1 MKKFLLLSVLMLLP
15 LVYVS
20 GAGVGKILFGPEAFE
35 RSEGSPNVYDESFS
49 TTEKDGFL
57 VVFNGDD
64 DEDSRVTS
72 GTITLNGGTI
82 VDPSELNVD
91 ADKIV
96 KPVKLQADNAMQI
109 TLDGDPGGYIIV
121 MVVDDKKDFPLITA
135 GRLQLA
141 WTSIADPNVT
151 TSLRLKNGSTHFDRH
166 YKVRFFNED
175 GTFSA
180 ASDVNVL
187 PPHGSTNAALTSYLP
202 SGSTWQS
209 GSVEIVFVGRG
220 GGRVL
225 GFGVQ
230 TNSSLGTETA
240 VPLQQGGLRHSSDGN
255 KKRK

>member
-1 MKKFLLLSVLMLLP
+1 MKKFLLVSVLMLLP

-20 GAGVGKILFGPEAFE
+20 GVGVGKILFGPEAFE

-64 DEDSRVTS
+64 EEDSRVTS
-72 GTITLNGGTI
+72 GSITLNGNTV
-82 VDPSELNVD
+82 VDPSELNENVD
-91 ADKIV
+91 RII
-96 KPVKLQADNAMQI
+96 KPVNLQPDNAMQI

-121 MVVDDKKDFPLITA
+121 MVVDDKKDLPEITA
-135 GRLQLA
+135 GRIQLA

-151 TSLRLKNGSTHFDRH
+151 TSLRLKNGSPHFDRH
-166 YKVRFFNED
+166 FKVRFFNED

-180 ASDVNVL
+180 ASDVNTL
-187 PPHGSTNAALTSYLP
+187 PPHGSTNAALASYLP

-230 TNSSLGTETA
+230 TNSSLQTETA
-240 VPLQQGGLRHSSDGN
+240 VPLQQGGLRHSLDGKKKN
-255 KKRK
+255 K

>member
-15 LVYVS
+15 LVCIS

-35 RSEGSPNVYDESFS
+35 RSEGSPNVFDEAFS

-64 DEDSRVTS
+64 EEDSRVTS
-72 GTITLNGGTI
+72 GTITINGNTI
-82 VDPSELNVD
+82 IDPSELNEN

-96 KPVKLQADNAMQI
+96 RPVNLQADNAMQI

-121 MVVDDKKDFPLITA
+121 MVVDDKKDLPVITA
-135 GRLQLA
+135 GRIQLA
-141 WTSIADPNVT
+141 WTSIADPNVA
-151 TSLRLKNGSTHFDRH
+151 TSLRLKNGSPHFDRH
-166 YKVRFFNED
+166 FKVRFFNED
-175 GTFSA
+175 GTLSA
-180 ASDVNVL
+180 ASAVNIL
-187 PPHGSTNAALTSYLP
+187 PPHGSTNAALNSYLP
-202 SGSTWQS
+202 SGATWQS

-220 GGRVL
+220 GGKVL

-240 VPLQQGGLRHSSDGN
+240 VPLQPGGLRHSSDG